1 MAMQAVF
8 LDYSTLGPGLDRS
21 PLTDLIP
28 DFEFHLATG
37 QDQVAERIRDAEFV
51 IANKARLTDE
61 LLEQAPKLRFIGLT
75 ATGTDNIDLEGARRR
90 GIAVCNIRGYC
101 THSVTEHVFGVLL
114 MLTRNL
120 HRYMAA
126 LATGAWQESQV
137 FCMHDYPVREL
148 SSMTM
153 GIVGHGE
160 LGHSVARK
168 AREFEMN
175 VIISARP
182 GANSIPDGRVPFD
195 EVLESADV
203 ISLHCPLEE
212 GTNKLFGAEQFQN
225 MKPSSI
231 LINTARGALIDPQAL
246 VSALESGA
254 IAAAAIDV
262 LADEP
267 PVDGSPLLDY
277 TGDNLIVTPHIAWAS
292 DIARQ
297 EAVDELAANI
307 AAFLN
312 GEERNRVV

>member
-1 MAMQAVF
+1 
-8 LDYSTLGPGLDRS
+8 
-21 PLTDLIP
+21 
-28 DFEFHLATG
+28 
-37 QDQVAERIRDAEFV
+37 
-51 IANKARLTDE
+51 
-61 LLEQAPKLRFIGLT
+61 
-75 ATGTDNIDLEGARRR
+75 
-90 GIAVCNIRGYC
+90 
-101 THSVTEHVFGVLL
+101 
-114 MLTRNL
+114 
-120 HRYMAA
+120 
-126 LATGAWQESQV
+126 
-137 FCMHDYPVREL
+137 
-148 SSMTM
+148 
-153 GIVGHGE
+153 
-160 LGHSVARK
+160 
-168 AREFEMN
+168 MN

-297 EAVDELAANI
+297 EAVDELAADI
-307 AAFLN
+307 ASHRLSAAPTAQRC
-312 GEERNRVV
+312 GRVAMPGHRLHRRLPSATHDVRVRPSRVRDP